1 MKIIL
6 IILNNSQTF
15 TPIRVYF
22 ALQQFVTKLS
32 KCILVA
38 VYGNGVYFARDSW
51 YSAHNQYSKPNQ
63 QLEKLIIQSRV
74 IVGAEVIKGKEGLRA
89 APYKDQ
95 QTQYDCVVDNVATPG
110 IYVVFNDASAYPEY
124 IIKFKLL

>member
-1 MKIIL
+1 MYI
-6 IILNNSQTF
+6 S
-15 TPIRVYF
+15 
-22 ALQQFVTKLS
+22 
-32 KCILVA
+32 VA
-38 VYGNGVYFARDSW
+38 KYGNGVYFARDSW
-51 YSAHNQYSKPNQ
+51 YSAHDQYSKPNQ

-95 QTQYDCVVDNVATPG
+95 QTQYDCVVNDVATPG

-124 IIKFKLL
+124 IIRFKLL